1 MRRFW
6 NWISIKWQE
15 ITLFLL
21 GALLVIFVLWFRLG
35 SLVPGL
41 SSMELN
47 QLTSSEN
54 LSQLLSSPIGLP
66 FTLLQ
71 FITRNILSNSLG
83 FRSASAVIG
92 LVIVGS
98 FYYVLTNWYSRRIAI
113 LGSVLLLTS
122 AWFLHT
128 SRTGTDS
135 SMYMLIFCS
144 IACIIWANNSKHN
157 ILPVVISV
165 FLMLL
170 LLYIPGMIWLI
181 VPVVLWQSGNIVR
194 LLRKWNMLLIS
205 SVSILAILA
214 LAPLA
219 HALIKNPDLIK
230 PYLGLSYAFPSPAQF
245 LGNIID
251 IPVMLFAR
259 GPNNPAIWLAR
270 LPLLNLFVS
279 AMFVLGVYAY
289 YKNRQLDRTSYIL
302 FIIIVG
308 IILISMGDVIN
319 ISLILP
325 FVYLISA
332 GGLAMLL
339 QQWYKVFPR
348 NPFARSAGLLIL
360 TIAILI
366 SAFQGARQYFIAWP
380 HSPKT
385 IQAHTKK
392 S

>member
-1 MRRFW
+1 MRKFG

-15 ITLFLL
+15 ITLFLV
-21 GALLVIFVLWFRLG
+21 GTLLVIFVLWFRLG

-41 SSMELN
+41 SSTEIS
-47 QLTSSEN
+47 QLASSEN
-54 LSQLLSSPIGLP
+54 LSQLLSYPIGLP
-66 FTLLQ
+66 YTLLQ
-71 FITRNILSNSLG
+71 FITRNVLSDAIG

-92 LVIVGS
+92 LITAGS

-113 LGSVLLLTS
+113 LGSIMLLSS

-128 SRTGTDS
+128 SRTGVDS

-144 IACIIWANNSKHN
+144 IACIIWANNSKRN
-157 ILPVVISV
+157 ILPVAFST
-165 FLMLL
+165 FLILV

-181 VPVVLWQSGNIVR
+181 IPVVLWQSGNIVR

-205 SVSILAILA
+205 SVGILAILA

-219 HALIKNPDLIK
+219 HALINNPDLIR
-230 PYLGLSYAFPSPAQF
+230 PYLGLSYAFPSPSQF
-245 LGNIID
+245 IGNISD

-308 IILISMGDVIN
+308 IILISLGDVIN